1 MSIVKIEQDIELL
14 ENRLKEIDT
23 IIFDPIERN
32 EHQKD
37 LKKKI
42 KKLKLTKNQI
52 ERQELESLK
61 SEFIF
66 NSDKSVD
73 LKEYKPNFDKQSGI
87 KKETEKLTSA
97 ILSQSISADS
107 TSERQNKSEI
117 PWIKILI
124 FIILGLTITTTVSI
138 ALIFSSNNARKV
150 EAVRLKELAKQEAI
164 KAQEQS
170 EKAEQERLKAQQE
183 RRKAVAAK
191 EDAERARQLAIQAQK
206 KAEQANKKVIQV
218 QKKADDLINNN
229 LYTENDSR
237 ISPIEFIKKYYLNIN
252 NTNYNLT
259 WQQFTPQR
267 RASSRSFQAYLS
279 WWNSVQN
286 TEIEQI
292 EILEQNNDRAIVYTE
307 LNYFMNTGTIYRKRK
322 SKIHLV
328 WDSKSNIWLIENHQQ
343 L

>member
-32 EHQKD
+32 EHQKE

-42 KKLKLTKNQI
+42 KKLKRTKNQI
-52 ERQELESLK
+52 EQQEKDRQELESLK

-66 NSDKSVD
+66 NSGKSVD

-117 PWIKILI
+117 PWMKILI
-124 FIILGLTITTTVSI
+124 FIILGLTITTTVSM

-150 EAVRLKELAKQEAI
+150 EAARLKELAKQEAI

-206 KAEQANKKVIQV
+206 EAEQANKKAIQA

-229 LYTENDSR
+229 LYTETNSR
-237 ISPIEFIKKYYLNIN
+237 TSPIEFIKKYYSNIN
-252 NTNYNLT
+252 NNNYNLT

-267 RASSRSFQAYLS
+267 RASSKSFQAYLS
-279 WWNSVQN
+279 WWNTVQN

-292 EILEQNNDRAIVYTE
+292 EILEQDNDRAIVYTE
-307 LNYFMNTGTIYRKRK
+307 LNYFMKIGTIF
-322 SKIHLV
+322 L
-328 WDSKSNIWLIENHQQ
+328 
-343 L
+343 